1 MTTINMYSKQRGRVI
16 DYRTLTY
23 GYWRYDP
30 LHGADTILDM
40 LLTYRKYRGHKMTV
54 PVRRHAY
61 LQQTFTG
68 KLSQMFFNYF
78 LLTKKRLTINF
89 CLKYYPYISRAKP

>member
-1 MTTINMYSKQRGRVI
+1 MLQVMTTINMYSKQRGRII
-16 DYRTLTY
+16 DYRALTY
-23 GYWRYDP
+23 GYWRLDP

-68 KLSQMFFNYF
+68 KEINLFCSLIIIHIYF
-78 LLTKKRLTINF
+78 
-89 CLKYYPYISRAKP
+89 